1 MEITNY
7 IFEKKSP
14 AAGDKR
20 RKGGFPVDNP
30 GPIFPISLP
39 KIEKLSSNKNDWKMI
54 KNYFETFGGKRVGFR
69 AALPYFR
76 DQ

>member
-20 RKGGFPVDNP
+20 KGFPIDNP

-54 KNYFETFGGKRVGFR
+54 KNYFETFGGKRV
-69 AALPYFR
+69 ALPYFR

>member
-20 RKGGFPVDNP
+20 KGFPIDNP

-54 KNYFETFGGKRVGFR
+54 KNYFETFGVKRV
-69 AALPYFR
+69 ALPYFR